1 MSSGLT
7 EQFSKVMG
15 GIGPMDVTTRTEG
28 GKRRRKSSRKSK
40 AKRKVRKSRKTKRKG
55 RKSGKSRK

>member
-15 GIGPMDVTTRTEG
+15 GMGPVVTAGATEG

-40 AKRKVRKSRKTKRKG
+40 AKRKGRKSRKTKRKG
-55 RKSGKSRK
+55 RKSRKSRK

>member
-1 MSSGLT
+1 MSAGLT

-15 GIGPMDVTTRTEG
+15 GMGPVVAQTEG

-55 RKSGKSRK
+55 RKSRKSRK